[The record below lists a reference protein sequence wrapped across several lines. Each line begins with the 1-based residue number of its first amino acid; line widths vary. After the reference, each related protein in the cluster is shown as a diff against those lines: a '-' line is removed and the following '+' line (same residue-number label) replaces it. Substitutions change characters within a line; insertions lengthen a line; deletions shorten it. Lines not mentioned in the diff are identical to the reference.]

1 MATSSSLICLSFFL
15 LFTSATC
22 FNITKILDTYPDFS
36 TFNQYLTETKLAAEI
51 NKRQT
56 ITVLA
61 VANDAMSGIQGST
74 DVIKHIMGNHVVLD
88 YYDEVKLN
96 KLSKN
101 TALLTTLFQSTSLAE
116 QQQGFLNVTKMKSG
130 EIEFGSAVKG
140 AQLNSRLVKKLAAQ
154 PYNIS
159 VLQVSAPIVA
169 DGIQNAGAPKKAPA
183 STPPAP
189 SPKLAKAKSPKAA
202 EAPEA
207 DAPEADAPTAEAP
220 ADAPEAETPSDAP
233 TADTPTADAPD
244 AADGPSTADA
254 DAADKKA
261 SSATRACVG
270 LALVAISSLVAM

>member
-22 FNITKILDTYPDFS
+22 FNITKLLDTYPDFS
-36 TFNQYLTETKLAAEI
+36 VFNQHLTETKLYAEI

-61 VANDAMSGIQGST
+61 VANDAMGGVQGSA
-74 DVIKHIMGNHVVLD
+74 DVIKNIMSNHVVLD

-101 TALLTTLFQSTSLAE
+101 TALLTTLFQSTGLAE

-130 EIEFGSAVKG
+130 EIMFGSAVKG
-140 AQLNSRLVKKLAAQ
+140 SQLNSKLVKKIAAQ

-169 DGIQNAGAPKKAPA
+169 EGIQNAGAPKKAP
-183 STPPAP
+183 SSPPPAP
-189 SPKLAKAKSPKAA
+189 SPKKAKSPKAA

-207 DAPEADAPTAEAP
+207 EAPEAEAPTADAP
-220 ADAPEAETPSDAP
+220 ADAPEADTPSDAP
-233 TADTPTADAPD
+233 TADTPTADAPA
-244 AADGPSTADA
+244 AADGPAADA
-254 DAADKKA
+254 DAADDKKK